1 MTTEILELS
10 GPDATAFL
18 QSQLTADITAI
29 EAGRWTWA
37 GYCNPKGRLVATLI
51 LAHSENGI
59 LVAVDGSL
67 SETVKKRLTLYRMRA
82 RVQIDSQPD
91 SHLVIHLEDSHSNR
105 VTSSRSVFTHAQL
118 PLTIGLT
125 SAIVGSPN
133 REAEDL
139 LAQDIE
145 NRIALIRSGVPLI
158 NASASE
164 VFIPQSINLDL
175 AGGVSFQKGCYP
187 GQEIVARVRYLGK
200 TKQRMILLSSQAQ
213 SGLVA
218 GAKTTLEIDSEQYSA
233 EIVDSVWDS
242 AREREWI
249 LASVPAKSLAELK
262 SRTGLLNGM
271 KCSTDALPYP
281 VLSESD

>member
-10 GPDATAFL
+10 GPDVTAFL
-18 QSQLTADITAI
+18 QSQLTVDITAI
-29 EAGRWTWA
+29 EIGRWTWA

-51 LAHSENGI
+51 LGLSENGI
-59 LVAVDGSL
+59 FMAVDGSL
-67 SETVKKRLTLYRMRA
+67 SEAVKKRLTLYRMRA

-91 SHLVIHLEDSHSNR
+91 LHLVIHLPDSHSNR

-118 PLTIGLT
+118 PLTLELT
-125 SAIVGSPN
+125 SAIAGSPN
-133 REAEDL
+133 REAE
-139 LAQDIE
+139 APTVQDIE
-145 NRIALIRSGVPLI
+145 NRIALIRTGVPLI

-200 TKQRMILLSSQAQ
+200 TKQRMILLNSQAPT
-213 SGLVA
+213 GLAA
-218 GAKTTLEIDSEQYSA
+218 GAKTTLEIDSEQYPA
-233 EIVDSVWDS
+233 EIVDRVWDG
-242 AREREWI
+242 ARERDWI
-249 LASVPAKSLAELK
+249 LASVPAKSLPELT
-262 SRTGLLNGM
+262 SRTGLLNGV

-281 VLSESD
+281 VLSASD

>member
-1 MTTEILELS
+1 
-10 GPDATAFL
+10 
-18 QSQLTADITAI
+18 
-29 EAGRWTWA
+29 
-37 GYCNPKGRLVATLI
+37 
-51 LAHSENGI
+51 
-59 LVAVDGSL
+59 
-67 SETVKKRLTLYRMRA
+67 
-82 RVQIDSQPD
+82 
-91 SHLVIHLEDSHSNR
+91 
-105 VTSSRSVFTHAQL
+105 
-118 PLTIGLT
+118 
-125 SAIVGSPN
+125 
-133 REAEDL
+133 
-139 LAQDIE
+139 
-145 NRIALIRSGVPLI
+145 VPLI

-200 TKQRMILLSSQAQ
+200 TKQRMILLSSQAL

>member
-10 GPDATAFL
+10 GPDVTAFL
-18 QSQLTADITAI
+18 QSQLTVDITAI
-29 EAGRWTWA
+29 EIGRWTWA

-51 LAHSENGI
+51 LGLSENGI
-59 LVAVDGSL
+59 FMAVDGSL
-67 SETVKKRLTLYRMRA
+67 SEAVKKRLTLYRMRS

-91 SHLVIHLEDSHSNR
+91 LHLVIHLPDSHSNR

-118 PLTIGLT
+118 PLTLELT
-125 SAIVGSPN
+125 SAIAGSPN
-133 REAEDL
+133 REAE
-139 LAQDIE
+139 APTVQDIE
-145 NRIALIRSGVPLI
+145 NRIALIRTGVPLI

-200 TKQRMILLSSQAQ
+200 TKQRMILLNSQAPT
-213 SGLVA
+213 GLAA
-218 GAKTTLEIDSEQYSA
+218 GAKTTLEIDSEQYPA
-233 EIVDSVWDS
+233 EIVDSVWDG
-242 AREREWI
+242 ARERDWI
-249 LASVPAKSLAELK
+249 LASVPAKSLPELT
-262 SRTGLLNGM
+262 SRTGLLNGV

-281 VLSESD
+281 VLSASD